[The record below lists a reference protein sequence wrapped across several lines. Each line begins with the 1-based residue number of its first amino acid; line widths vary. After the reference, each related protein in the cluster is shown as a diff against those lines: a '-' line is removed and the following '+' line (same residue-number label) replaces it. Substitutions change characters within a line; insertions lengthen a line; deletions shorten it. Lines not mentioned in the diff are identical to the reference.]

1 MFLNSLKLPVKLGII
16 VAFMAIPTVILAWLF
31 FQNAN
36 KAIDETIREQ
46 AGMEDTLKV
55 WQAMTSTTQAATN
68 GSAPSAF
75 LAQQPDLATLAGSY
89 EARFGVADKQRAFRN
104 ALDRIGWPAKPLARG
119 TDVSQVVNAGRELI
133 TVIGDG
139 TGLSTDPELDT
150 YYLIKAMTTDQAE
163 LVDHAGRLFHAAT
176 EVQAQKT
183 VSAPALAEL
192 LVELAHVGDSA
203 QAAKSALQNAVAS
216 TSDARLKQALDGA
229 RATFSTAGD
238 AFAATAQALTDAL
251 KANVGQAQSD
261 DFSKFYTARAQL
273 TAANRALWQDEQVQ
287 LATLL
292 SARIS
297 GLKASIY
304 QTFGVAGAILVV
316 ALAAAVFIAR
326 QTAKGL
332 TRAIETMTRL
342 TRNDFDADIVGMERK
357 DEMGEIARSLEVFK
371 ENGRQ
376 VAELSANYRGQVD
389 AIRKSQAVIEFDL
402 TGKVLDANDVFC
414 DALGYSVDEIKGQ
427 HHSMFVDPAVRQ
439 TTDYRIFWEK
449 LGRGEFDAGQ
459 YKRIGRGGKEIWIQ
473 ASYNPILDLQGKPF
487 KVVKYATDITAQKL
501 QTADFE
507 GQLAA
512 ISKAQ
517 AVIEFDLSGKV
528 LFANENFLA
537 ALGYTLSEIKGQHH
551 SMFVDPT
558 ERQGAEYRLF
568 WEKLGRGEFD
578 AGQYK
583 RIGRGGKEV
592 WIQASYNP
600 IMDMNGKP
608 FKVVKYAAD
617 VTEQVKAARIMQQA
631 VQETQAVV
639 AAAKENDLTLRIPM
653 DGKSGDIADLCMG
666 VNGLLDTM
674 TAVIADILGTSS
686 TITSAVS
693 EITSGTNDLSQRTE
707 KQASN
712 LEETSSS
719 MEEIATTIRQNAD
732 NAQQANQLAI
742 NARGVATEGGQVVA
756 RAVDAM
762 SKIESSS
769 RKISDIIGVIDEIA
783 FQTNLL
789 ALNAAVEAARAGDA
803 GRGFAVVA
811 AEVRSLAQRS
821 SEAAKDIKALIVESG
836 GQVKD
841 GVQLV
846 NNAGASLNEIVDSV
860 KRVTDIVSEIAA
872 ASKEQAIGV
881 EEINHAVSQMDEMT
895 QQNSALVEE
904 NAAACRMLQQQAE
917 DMHHRM
923 SSFTVSDTGTGARVE
938 PIRRSEP
945 TSAPQTKSAPR
956 QQVRKVARAGGAQR
970 LQADLAAS
978 FDNDRDWKEF

>member
-1 MFLNSLKLPVKLGII
+1 MSWFNPLGWFGAKEHALDLQNMRGQLAAISKAQAVIEFDTTGKILSANENFLN
-16 VAFMAIPTVILAWLF
+16 A
-31 FQNAN
+31 
-36 KAIDETIREQ
+36 
-46 AGMEDTLKV
+46 
-55 WQAMTSTTQAATN
+55 
-68 GSAPSAF
+68 
-75 LAQQPDLATLAGSY
+75 
-89 EARFGVADKQRAFRN
+89 
-104 ALDRIGWPAKPLARG
+104 
-119 TDVSQVVNAGRELI
+119 
-133 TVIGDG
+133 
-139 TGLSTDPELDT
+139 
-150 YYLIKAMTTDQAE
+150 
-163 LVDHAGRLFHAAT
+163 
-176 EVQAQKT
+176 
-183 VSAPALAEL
+183 
-192 LVELAHVGDSA
+192 VGY
-203 QAAKSALQNAVAS
+203 
-216 TSDARLKQALDGA
+216 
-229 RATFSTAGD
+229 
-238 AFAATAQALTDAL
+238 ALTEI
-251 KANVGQAQSD
+251 VGQHH
-261 DFSKFYTARAQL
+261 
-273 TAANRALWQDEQVQ
+273 
-287 LATLL
+287 
-292 SARIS
+292 
-297 GLKASIY
+297 SIFVDPAY
-304 QTFGVAGAILVV
+304 
-316 ALAAAVFIAR
+316 R
-326 QTAKGL
+326 QTADY
-332 TRAIETMTRL
+332 RL
-342 TRNDFDADIVGMERK
+342 FWDKLGRGEFDAGLYKRIGRGGK
-357 DEMGEIARSLEVFK
+357 EIWLQASYNPILDLTGKPFK
-371 ENGRQ
+371 VVKYATDVTAQRMQTADFE
-376 VAELSANYRGQVD
+376 GQLA

-402 TGKVLDANDVFC
+402 NGKVLDANDFFC
-414 DALGYSVDEIKGQ
+414 NALGYALDEIKGQ
-427 HHSMFVDPAVRQ
+427 HHSMFVDPAFRRPS
-439 TTDYRIFWEK
+439 TTGCS
-449 LGRGEFDAGQ
+449 GRSSAGEFDAGQ
-459 YKRIGRGGKEIWIQ
+459 YKRIGRGGKEVWIQ
-473 ASYNPILDLQGKPF
+473 ASYNPILDMNGKPF
-487 KVVKYATDITAQKL
+487 KVVKYATDVTAQKL
-501 QTADFE
+501 QNADFE

-517 AVIEFDLSGKV
+517 AVIEFDLNGKV
-528 LFANENFLA
+528 LHANENFLN
-537 ALGYTLSEIKGQHH
+537 ALSYTLSDIKGQHH

-558 ERQGAEYRLF
+558 ERQGADYRLF

-617 VTEQVKAARIMQQA
+617 VTEQVKAARVMQAA
-631 VQETQAVV
+631 VAETQAVV
-639 AAAKENDLTLRIPM
+639 AAAKESDLTQRIPM
-653 DGKSGDIADLCMG
+653 DGKTGDIAVLCTG
-666 VNGLLDTM
+666 VNGLIDTM
-674 TAVIADILGTSS
+674 TTVIADILAASS

-712 LEETSSS
+712 LQETSSS

-742 NARGVATEGGQVVA
+742 NARGVASEGGQVVA

-836 GQVKD
+836 AQVKD

-846 NNAGASLNEIVDSV
+846 NNAGSSLNEIVDSV

-923 SSFTVSDTGTGARVE
+923 SSFTVNDNTAWSHAE
-938 PIRRSEP
+938 PVRRIE
-945 TSAPQTKSAPR
+945 TAPVAQAKPAPR
-956 QQVRKVARAGGAQR
+956 PPVRKVARAGGAQR
-970 LQADLAAS
+970 LQADLAAT

>member
-16 VAFMAIPTVILAWLF
+16 AAFMAIPTAILAWLF
-31 FQNAN
+31 FQNAD
-36 KAIDETIREQ
+36 KGID
-46 AGMEDTLKV
+46 
-55 WQAMTSTTQAATN
+55 AT
-68 GSAPSAF
+68 AR
-75 LAQQPDLATLAGSY
+75 DLAGIAGGLLVLSLAG
-89 EARFGVADKQRAFRN
+89 
-104 ALDRIGWPAKPLARG
+104 LML
-119 TDVSQVVNAGRELI
+119 
-133 TVIGDG
+133 
-139 TGLSTDPELDT
+139 
-150 YYLIKAMTTDQAE
+150 
-163 LVDHAGRLFHAAT
+163 
-176 EVQAQKT
+176 
-183 VSAPALAEL
+183 
-192 LVELAHVGDSA
+192 
-203 QAAKSALQNAVAS
+203 
-216 TSDARLKQALDGA
+216 
-229 RATFSTAGD
+229 
-238 AFAATAQALTDAL
+238 
-251 KANVGQAQSD
+251 
-261 DFSKFYTARAQL
+261 
-273 TAANRALWQDEQVQ
+273 
-287 LATLL
+287 
-292 SARIS
+292 
-297 GLKASIY
+297 
-304 QTFGVAGAILVV
+304 
-316 ALAAAVFIAR
+316 IAR
-326 QTAKGL
+326 QTSKGL
-332 TRAIETMTRL
+332 TRSIETMTRL
-342 TRNDFDADIVGMERK
+342 SQNDFDADIAGLERK
-357 DEMGEIARSLEVFK
+357 DEMGDIARLLAVFK

-376 VAELSANYRGQVD
+376 AAELSANDRGQVA

-402 TGKVLDANDVFC
+402 NGKVLDANDVFC
-414 DALGYSVDEIKGQ
+414 DALGYTLDEIKGQ
-427 HHSMFVDPAVRQ
+427 HHSMFVDPAFRQ
-439 TTDYRIFWEK
+439 TVDYRTFWEK

-459 YKRIGRGGKEIWIQ
+459 YKRIGRGGKEVWIQ

-487 KVVKYATDITAQKL
+487 KVVKYATDVTAQKL

-517 AVIEFDLSGKV
+517 AVIEFDLNGKV
-528 LFANENFLA
+528 LSANENFLN

-551 SMFVDPT
+551 AMFVDPV
-558 ERQGAEYRLF
+558 ERQGADYRLF

-617 VTEQVKAARIMQQA
+617 VTEQVKAARIMQAA
-631 VQETQAVV
+631 VEETQAVV
-639 AAAKENDLTLRIPM
+639 AAAKESDLTQRIPM
-653 DGKSGDIADLCMG
+653 EGKTGDIAVLCMG
-666 VNGLLDTM
+666 VNGLIDTM
-674 TAVIADILGTSS
+674 TAVIADILSASS

-712 LEETSSS
+712 LQETSSS

-742 NARGVATEGGQVVA
+742 NARGVASEGGQVVA

-836 GQVKD
+836 SQVKD

-846 NNAGASLNEIVDSV
+846 NNAGSSLNEIVDSV

-923 SSFTVSDTGTGARVE
+923 SSFTVDDNAAVARIE
-938 PIRRSEP
+938 PIRRPEP
-945 TSAPQTKSAPR
+945 ATAVVRPAQR
-956 QQVRKVARAGGAQR
+956 QPAKKVARAGGAQR